1 MNILLIS
8 APGAGKGVIS
18 KYLNNK
24 YKFRIISMGNL
35 LRDKAKTDKTINET
49 LKKGNFIGDEIVY
62 NLLEEN
68 LNNKDTNIVFE
79 GFPRT
84 INQAKKFDEILEN
97 YDIILDKVIYI
108 DIDEEVAKKR
118 ITGRLICPNCNNV
131 YNKYLDNIKDN
142 KCINCNSELI
152 KRTDDKLSTY
162 INRYNIF
169 MKETHPLADYYK
181 EKNILYTVD
190 NSKDIND
197 TYEQIDEL
205 LERDK

>member
-8 APGAGKGVIS
+8 APGAGKSVVS
-18 KYLNNK
+18 KYLTTK
-24 YKFRIISMGNL
+24 YNFRHISMGNL
-35 LRDKAKTDKTINET
+35 LREKAKTDKALDET
-49 LKKGNFIGDEIVY
+49 LKKGNFASDEIVY
-62 NLLEEN
+62 NLLEES
-68 LNNKDTNIVFE
+68 LNKNDDNIVFD
-79 GFPRT
+79 GSART
-84 INQAKKFDEILEN
+84 IKQNKKIEEILKK

-118 ITGRLICPNCNNV
+118 ITGRLICPKCNSV

-152 KRTDDKLSTY
+152 KRNDDKLSTY

-169 MKETHPLADYYK
+169 MKETHPLVDYYK

-190 NSKDIND
+190 NSGDIND
-197 TYEQIDEL
+197 TYKKIDEL

>member
-18 KYLNNK
+18 KYLNSK
-24 YKFRIISMGNL
+24 YKFKIISMGNL
-35 LRDKAKTDKTINET
+35 LREKAKNDNNINEI
-49 LKKGNFIGDEIVY
+49 LKQGNFIDDEIVY
-62 NLLEEN
+62 NLLEDN

-84 INQAKKFDEILEN
+84 IIQAKKFDEILKK

-108 DIDEEVAKKR
+108 DIDKEVAKKR
-118 ITGRLICPNCNNV
+118 ITGRLICQSCNNV
-131 YNKYLDNIKDN
+131 YNKYLDNIIDN
-142 KCINCNSELI
+142 KCINCNSDLI
-152 KRTDDKLSTY
+152 KRNDDKISTY

-169 MKETHPLADYYK
+169 MKETHPLIDYYK
-181 EKNILYTVD
+181 DIIYTVN
-190 NSKDIND
+190 NSGDIND
-197 TYEQIDEL
+197 TYKEIDEL